1 MKSIKHKI
9 IIGILSAVFFLAFV
23 AAIMQAIEHPHLWGA
38 QFSHMFGRVLFGY
51 WLIAIPLVF
60 PAISGCNWNY
70 LQTLL
75 APLFCAAGIIVLP
88 YVYRLPSGLEGLMP
102 GLVFIELLISFP
114 ALLLAIT
121 SFCTIFKRKIFRIGL
136 PIICF
141 SGLIFLS
148 VFALQTRPHDMEKC
162 FFLIPL
168 VILPIIV
175 LDIFMVIR
183 LFSSIV
189 NEK

>member
-1 MKSIKHKI
+1 
-9 IIGILSAVFFLAFV
+9 
-23 AAIMQAIEHPHLWGA
+23 
-38 QFSHMFGRVLFGY
+38 
-51 WLIAIPLVF
+51 
-60 PAISGCNWNY
+60 
-70 LQTLL
+70 
-75 APLFCAAGIIVLP
+75 
-88 YVYRLPSGLEGLMP
+88 MP

>member
-1 MKSIKHKI
+1 M
-9 IIGILSAVFFLAFV
+9 F
-23 AAIMQAIEHPHLWGA
+23 WGA
-38 QFSHMFGRVLFGY
+38 LFGY
-51 WLIAIPLVF
+51 WLIVIPLVF
-60 PAISGCNWNY
+60 PAISSRKWDY

-102 GLVFIELLISFP
+102 GLVFMELLIFFP
-114 ALLLAIT
+114 ALLLVIT

-136 PIICF
+136 PTICF

-148 VFALQTRPHDMEKC
+148 AFALQTKPHDMEKC

-175 LDIFMVIR
+175 LDIFMVVR
-183 LFSSIV
+183 LFSSMV
-189 NEK
+189 NGK